1 MYLEF
6 KEYLRIAERVV
17 GKCTNVGI
25 QNSEDNIAYV
35 AEFLMVADSRY
46 KEESGLT
53 REEFRY
59 LYAKYARLK
68 LFKQKNKKRFE
79 NSLEWGYTNG
89 KEGNEVRL
97 VDVLEDRKQER
108 PDKIVMST
116 ELLEEITNSSISQK
130 EKSVVIDYL
139 FSTQSL
145 AQIGRDNNISPRYVG
160 RVIQS
165 AIKKISHKL
174 IHHT

>member
-1 MYLEF
+1 MYLDF

-35 AEFLMVADSRY
+35 AEFLMTADSRY
-46 KEESGLT
+46 KEDCGLT
-53 REEFRY
+53 RDEFRA

-68 LFKQKNKKRFE
+68 LFKQKKKKRFE
-79 NSLEWGYTNG
+79 NSLDWGYTNG
-89 KEGNEVRL
+89 KEGREVKL
-97 VDVLEDRKQER
+97 IDFLEDKKTNR
-108 PDKIVMST
+108 PEKIVMNT
-116 ELLEEITNSSISQK
+116 ELLEEITNSPISQR
-130 EKSVVIDYL
+130 EKSAVIDYL
-139 FSTQSL
+139 FSKQSL
-145 AQIGRDNNISPRYVG
+145 AEIGRENNISPRYIG